1 MKNIA
6 ESTWYGIGSFL
17 PGILFQVTVFMACV
31 LLHKDAMMPL
41 YGIPLAAAA
50 LLAVVLF
57 WFYVITMSMDAERL
71 SDSRTQGMS
80 GCSCFGWQISLSFR
94 STGSPA
100 SKTGT
105 VNQNKRGV
113 FNVLE

>member
-17 PGILFQVTVFMACV
+17 PGVLFLVTVVVTCV
-31 LLHKDAMMPL
+31 LLHEDAMMPL

-71 SDSRTQGMS
+71 SDSRTRYVWMLLLWMANILVFPFYWFVCIKNRNSQ
-80 GCSCFGWQISLSFR
+80 
-94 STGSPA
+94 
-100 SKTGT
+100 SK
-105 VNQNKRGV
+105 
-113 FNVLE
+113 

>member
-17 PGILFQVTVFMACV
+17 PGILFLVTVFMTCV
-31 LLHKDAMMPL
+31 LLHEDAMMPL

-57 WFYVITMSMDAERL
+57 WFYVITMSMDAEGL
-71 SDSRTQGMS
+71 SDSRTGYVWMLLLWMANILV
-80 GCSCFGWQISLSFR
+80 FSFYWFACIKNR
-94 STGSPA
+94 NSQ
-100 SKTGT
+100 SK
-105 VNQNKRGV
+105 
-113 FNVLE
+113 